1 MRQILVDMSVNDA
14 IGIVLQYFKFVHDA
28 IKASGLHFGL
38 HEGIF
43 AALRDEWIN
52 VSPLGQRQDIWII
65 DVGGA

>member
-38 HEGIF
+38 HKRIF
-43 AALRDEWIN
+43 GLLQVEWVKAHEMEIAMWQ
-52 VSPLGQRQDIWII
+52 PPFWQR
-65 DVGGA
+65 